1 MSILLGYKEE
11 QYLHQNQDALTK
23 HAATVD
29 HRAAIEAKK
38 CRKDMQQAI
47 ANVYRNQELAII
59 SALKTVYFMAK
70 KNLPN
75 DGFSDL
81 KHFIVVQGCA
91 AIGNLSFQSG
101 HGGQQVTYEHSESVW
116 SFQEAIALVVD
127 EDLDNDLL
135 QAEFYSLM
143 IDESTDISVDHNLVI
158 YLGYVLGG
166 EIHCRFFNLV
176 ELPGGTAPEI
186 VDAVLN
192 ILAMRNMP
200 LDKRCGIATDGA
212 SVMVGC

>member
-1 MSILLGYKEE
+1 
-11 QYLHQNQDALTK
+11 
-23 HAATVD
+23 
-29 HRAAIEAKK
+29 
-38 CRKDMQQAI
+38 MQQDF
-47 ANVYRNQELAII
+47 ANVYRDQELSII
-59 SALKTVYFMAK
+59 STLKTVYFMAK
-70 KNLPN
+70 KNLRN
-75 DGFSDL
+75 DDFSDL
-81 KHFIVVQGCA
+81 KHFLVVQGCA

-101 HGGQQVTYEHSESVW
+101 HGGWQVTYEHSESVW

-127 EDLDNDLL
+127 EDLDM

-166 EIHCRFFNLV
+166 EIHCRLFNLV

-192 ILAMRNMP
+192 VLAMRNMP